1 MDISKLAKMENKDL
15 EKLLAT
21 EDKKIATAK
30 ANKELI
36 KRLILANSL
45 SEKEDAKKVETPK
58 TENTNN
64 QPTQPTN
71 VNPQNNQVN
80 NQPTT
85 KPAVGNSQN
94 NQTPNHQNGT
104 PQNMQNVNR

>member
-45 SEKEDAKKVETPK
+45 SEKEDMKKVETA
-58 TENTNN
+58 
-64 QPTQPTN
+64 
-71 VNPQNNQVN
+71 
-80 NQPTT
+80 
-85 KPAVGNSQN
+85 KPAVGNPQN

>member
-1 MDISKLAKMENKDL
+1 MDISKLVKMENEDL

-45 SEKEDAKKVETPK
+45 SEKEATKKVETVKPETPK

-71 VNPQNNQVN
+71 VNPQNNQ
-80 NQPTT
+80 
-85 KPAVGNSQN
+85 
-94 NQTPNHQNGT
+94 TPNHQNGT